1 MQIHTHL
8 AVGLLFSYRTEEGG
22 IKELTQMVLNHC
34 VNRFSICVIC
44 VIVNCRA
51 TIIMLC
57 V

>member
-57 V
+57 M